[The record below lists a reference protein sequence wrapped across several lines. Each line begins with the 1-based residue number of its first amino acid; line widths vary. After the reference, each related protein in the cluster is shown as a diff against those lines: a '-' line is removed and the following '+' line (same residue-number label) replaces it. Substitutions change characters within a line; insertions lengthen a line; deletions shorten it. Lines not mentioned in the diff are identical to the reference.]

1 MQTHGGLASPI
12 WGPLRRAIT
21 MASDHFKTLES
32 LGMILYRVVGSLER
46 FTNYETLFKTNP
58 AVQKA
63 IGALYSDLIDFCT
76 RVVQF
81 HSRSSLRAMVT
92 SFDKDFRDVS
102 EHINFH
108 SAEIDWAANAA
119 NIEESQRARLLEEK
133 TRQVQMQNNVQ
144 RWLSPSNVQ
153 DDLHR
158 HQLEYMPGSCDWILE
173 APQARDCLTSKH
185 STTVRILGRPGT
197 GKTVLA
203 SFLVNYL
210 AEQNEKNV
218 LYFFCKAGDTEKREP
233 THILRTLLSQLLLI
247 DKVLYHHVER
257 LYTKSGRAT
266 ADSYVDVYAALLL
279 ALSKTTRTIYTL
291 IDAVDES
298 QDPENFLQAL
308 FEAQRVAGGRLI
320 MLFTSRQMHLPFS
333 FDEDLI
339 FDSKTAN

>member
-1 MQTHGGLASPI
+1 MIIQAQGQKKGFSRLLELLRPWIDPLKRCEAAIDVIMQTHGGLASPI

-133 TRQVQMQNNVQ
+133 TRQGKEAHIIRSSTASDIPCRFVPGL
-144 RWLSPSNVQ
+144 RPLHCLSFAETQ
-153 DDLHR
+153 
-158 HQLEYMPGSCDWILE
+158 
-173 APQARDCLTSKH
+173 TSF
-185 STTVRILGRPGT
+185 SP
-197 GKTVLA
+197 
-203 SFLVNYL
+203 N
-210 AEQNEKNV
+210 AEQ
-218 LYFFCKAGDTEKREP
+218 CST
-233 THILRTLLSQLLLI
+233 
-247 DKVLYHHVER
+247 
-257 LYTKSGRAT
+257 
-266 ADSYVDVYAALLL
+266 L
-279 ALSKTTRTIYTL
+279 AL
-291 IDAVDES
+291 
-298 QDPENFLQAL
+298 AL
-308 FEAQRVAGGRLI
+308 ECTG
-320 MLFTSRQMHLPFS
+320 
-333 FDEDLI
+333 
-339 FDSKTAN
+339 